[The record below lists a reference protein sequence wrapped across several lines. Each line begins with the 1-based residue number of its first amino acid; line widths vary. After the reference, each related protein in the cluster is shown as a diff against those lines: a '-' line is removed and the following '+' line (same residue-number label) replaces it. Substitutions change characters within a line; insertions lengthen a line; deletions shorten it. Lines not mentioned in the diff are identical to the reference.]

1 MKRRRVIVLGFL
13 ASLGGCLSRTLPV
26 PPPVVES
33 ITVAECD
40 TARCPRGGVIVTLV
54 GSGALPE
61 AQVIVEDTEMA
72 ARGPRGEVLGALARA
87 TDVGTWRVV
96 LEPQRDADGNVRA
109 PQRGDVLNVYQI
121 TPSFETS
128 QSAFREIPRR

>member
-61 AQVIVEDTEMA
+61 AQVIVEDTEMT

-87 TDVGTWRVV
+87 TDIGTWRVV
-96 LEPQRDADGNVRA
+96 LEPQLDPDGNVRA